1 MEEVI
6 SFSAV
11 KLQGTGCVQSVL
23 TQINKRE
30 NICDISEA
38 T

>member
-6 SFSAV
+6 YFFAV
-11 KLQGTGCVQSVL
+11 KLQEIGCDQSVL